1 MRTRVTRSFSF
12 DSAHELPW
20 HSGKCRRLHGH
31 TYRLEVSV
39 EGPLDE
45 NGVVVDF
52 DDLAKVVRR
61 EVVERFDHQFLNDLM
76 ENPTAEL
83 VAQDAWKRLEAAG
96 LGVVRLRLWET
107 PDSSV
112 EIVAG

>member
-1 MRTRVTRSFSF
+1 MRTRVTRSFTF
-12 DSAHELPW
+12 DAAHELPW

-31 TYRLEVSV
+31 TYRLEVSA
-39 EGPLDE
+39 EGPLDD

-52 DDLAKVVRR
+52 DDVESVVRR
-61 EVVERFDHQFLNDLM
+61 EVLERFDHRFLNELM

-96 LGVVRLRLWET
+96 LRVVRLRLWET
-107 PDSSV
+107 PESSV
-112 EIVAG
+112 EILSG

>member
-12 DSAHELPW
+12 DAAHELPW

-31 TYRLEVSV
+31 TYRLEVSA
-39 EGPLDE
+39 EGALDE
-45 NGVVVDF
+45 NGVVMDF
-52 DDLAKVVRR
+52 DDVASIVRR
-61 EVVERFDHQFLNDLM
+61 EVLDRFDHRFLNDLM

-96 LGVVRLRLWET
+96 LALVRLRLWET
-107 PDSSV
+107 PESSV
-112 EIVAG
+112 EILSG